1 MSARSFLNVAWAH
14 WCDGIPAERIESM
27 LQLLNEKFEHEMTLP
42 ERKRAEA
49 YRRTVMSGGLQGVRS
64 LQGLMTR

>member
-1 MSARSFLNVAWAH
+1 
-14 WCDGIPAERIESM
+14 M
-27 LQLLNEKFEHEMTLP
+27 LKLLNEKFEHEMTLP

>member
-14 WCDGIPAERIESM
+14 WCEDVPAERVESM
-27 LQLLNEKFEHEMTLP
+27 KKLLDEKFEYEMTLP

-49 YRRTVMSGGLQGVRS
+49 YRRTVLSGGLQSVKS
-64 LQGLMTR
+64 LQGLMQR